1 MIRKL
6 FKLYPLESILT
17 VFNLSIFSLTKVI
30 GNYITKHLG
39 DHLTQIYNLL
49 PAWITHLPILDSF
62 SPEQFIN
69 LLNVAPVRWLIVSII
84 LTGII
89 HFIKGIFR
97 VLLTLIIL
105 FVGSLLL
112 IQYLQTIG
120 LV

>member
-17 VFNLSIFSLTKVI
+17 VFNLSVFSLTKVI
-30 GNYITKHLG
+30 GNYITEHLG
-39 DHLTQIYNLL
+39 NHLTQIYNLL

-62 SPEQFIN
+62 SPEQFVN
-69 LLNVAPVRWLIVSII
+69 LLNIAPVRWLIISLI

-97 VLLTLIIL
+97 AVLTLFIL
-105 FVGSLLL
+105 IVGGFLL

-120 LV
+120 IF